1 MARDFIFRIKNGEA
15 LPPID
20 PSGSRVL
27 FNEEKQS
34 FEVLSNQGVISEFIP
49 GGSSGGSSGGT
60 TSVVSVTYDE
70 LLNLV
75 NSSSLSVGSYYI
87 ITDFQTCYDQPDY
100 DYNANPITSGNYRV
114 ADVDPIMVFATSNST
129 LSDNAYQPSYPKD
142 RIKYDITFTA
152 TEVTESP
159 AKGRISERIDEYN
172 NRTDY
177 DHRAIKF
184 KRYTTYFLNN
194 TYNGRVTG
202 FTDGS
207 VYGYETDFIN
217 DLAEGSV
224 IFIESNNPK
233 FYKVTSIASAT
244 EMLVEGYNYDNFT
257 NTDGFRFWSTNVRT
271 LDSIPGSLYYFN
283 DVGEDDIDDGG
294 NDMYDGGNRI
304 YTNLYDTIPYTHT
317 QMTDPPVNDNNQAVE
332 SDFAMDG
339 AVEPGDS
346 YFGAG
351 SQYFTNSYPGLF
363 VMVANDVTLDEF
375 YIDGGLGSDGNGQA
389 DLFDYTLSL
398 SGNDFSVY
406 CKRIWDAGDPS
417 VNHIFIVNTID
428 ENITHDADLS
438 TEDDYDKI
446 AGLNDVTQV
455 HYLLFGLSQ
464 GVKATNTQIQNIVL
478 DYLSN
483 VDLSDINNTLSNLN
497 INYSAVTANVPPQGT
512 LTVSLEYKQNNFV
525 DTDYYEQNTFSYIN
539 YFSDNYIGNYASTNN
554 DFLLSNNVFANAD
567 DNTVDVLSNNFGD
580 LFHNNS
586 FGDDVISNL
595 FVGQDFYRNT
605 FYDRFRYNIVKDS
618 FGDNVWYEGEFN
630 HNNIGTSFY
639 DNWNTGS
646 SFRDN
651 VIGNDFNNNKITGVL
666 YENNIGNNFEDN
678 TIKSSFND
686 NIILNYFNTNTIYC
700 EFRKNSILNGFN
712 TNTVGGVNNSGLIFE
727 NNQIMDNFKGNNIQ
741 GNFWSNQIKADFKG
755 NEVFDEFGYNNLGYG
770 CSPNIFSGVT
780 TYNNIGNY
788 FVFNVCYGSFSFNTI
803 GTGFNEN
810 NIQDGF
816 GFGGSI
822 SQGNKIGNNF
832 ESNTIGEYFYNNTI
846 ADNFIDNT
854 IVDNFQQNDVT
865 NDVSG
870 TDFTLATFVY
880 AGYNCNIF
888 RNSDGNLRLSYY
900 NNLDQITVTNINN

>member
-27 FNEEKQS
+27 FSEQKQN
-34 FEVLSNQGVISEFIP
+34 FEILSNQGVISEFIP
-49 GGSSGGSSGGT
+49 GGSSGGTSS
-60 TSVVSVTYDE
+60 VLSVTYDE
-70 LLNLV
+70 LLSLV
-75 NSSSLSVGSYYI
+75 NSSSLSIGSYYI
-87 ITDFQTCYDQPDY
+87 ITDFQSCYDQPDY
-100 DYNANPITSGNYRV
+100 DYNGNSITSGNYRV

-142 RIKYDITFTA
+142 KIKYDITFTT
-152 TEVTESP
+152 TEITESP

-184 KRYTTYFLNN
+184 KRYTTYFLNS
-194 TYNGRVTG
+194 TYNGKITG

-207 VYGYETDFIN
+207 VYGYETDFTN

-224 IFIESNNPK
+224 IFIESNSPK

-244 EMLVEGYNYDNFT
+244 EMVVNGYNYDNFT
-257 NTDGFRFWSTNVRT
+257 NTDGFRFWSTNTRT
-271 LDSIPGSLYYFN
+271 ANVIPGGLYYFN
-283 DVGEDDIDDGG
+283 DVGGNEISDGG
-294 NDMYDGGNRI
+294 NDMYDTGNEI
-304 YTNLYDTIPYTHT
+304 YTDLNGAIPYTHT
-317 QMTDPPVNDNNQAVE
+317 QMTDPPVNDNSQAVE

-339 AVEPGDS
+339 TVELGDS

-351 SQYFTNSYPGLF
+351 SQYFTNLYPGLF
-363 VMVANDVTLDEF
+363 VMVAKDVTLDEF
-375 YIDGGLGSDGNGQA
+375 YIDGNLGSDGDGQA

-398 SGNDFSVY
+398 SGNEFSVY
-406 CKRIWDAGDPS
+406 SKRVWDAGDPS

-446 AGLNDVTQV
+446 SNLNGVTQV

-464 GVKATNTQIQNIVL
+464 GVKATNTQIRNIVL

-483 VDLSDINNTLSNLN
+483 VDSTDINNTLSNLN
-497 INYSAVTANVPPQGT
+497 LNYSAVTANVPPNGVN
-512 LTVSLEYKQNNFV
+512 TVSLEYKQNNFP
-525 DTDYYEQNTFSYIN
+525 DTDYYEQYTFGLDLN
-539 YFSDNYIGNYASTNN
+539 YYSDNYIGNYALRSN
-554 DFLLSNNVFANAD
+554 DFLLSNNVFANSD
-567 DNTVDVLSNNFGD
+567 DNTVDVVSNNFGD

-595 FVGQDFYRNT
+595 FVGQYFYRNT
-605 FYDRFRYNIVKDS
+605 FYDRFRYNIIKDS
-618 FGDNVWYEGEFN
+618 FSNNVWYENEFN
-630 HNNIGTSFY
+630 DNNIGASFY
-639 DNWNTGS
+639 DNWNTGD

-651 VIGNDFNNNKITGVL
+651 VIGNDCYGNKITGSF
-666 YENNIGNNFEDN
+666 YENNIGNEFNNN
-678 TIKSSFND
+678 TIKSTFRD
-686 NIILNYFNTNTIYC
+686 NNILNYFNTNTINC
-700 EFRKNSILNGFN
+700 EFRKNSILNNFN
-712 TNTVGGVNNSGLIFE
+712 ANTVGEVNTLGILFE

-741 GNFWSNQIKADFKG
+741 GNFWSNQIKTDFKG
-755 NEVFDEFGYNNLGYG
+755 NEVFDEFGYNNVGFG
-770 CSPNIFSGVT
+770 CSPNVFSGVT
-780 TYNNIGNY
+780 THNNIGSY
-788 FVFNVCYGSFSFNTI
+788 FVFNTCYGSFSFNTI

-816 GFGGSI
+816 GFGGEI
-822 SQGNKIGNNF
+822 NQGNKIGNNF
-832 ESNTIGEYFYNNTI
+832 GNNTIGEYFYNNSI
-846 ADNFIDNT
+846 ADNFTDNT

-865 NDVSG
+865 NGVSA

-880 AGYNCNIF
+880 AGYNCTIF
-888 RNSDGNLRLSYY
+888 RNSDLNLRLSYY